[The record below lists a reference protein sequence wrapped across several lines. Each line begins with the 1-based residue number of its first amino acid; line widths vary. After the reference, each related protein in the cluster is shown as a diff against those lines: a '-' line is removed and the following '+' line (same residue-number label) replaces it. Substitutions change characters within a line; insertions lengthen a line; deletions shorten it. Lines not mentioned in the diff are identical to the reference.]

1 MRAIRFDGRHATY
14 GSDAPEPEAGS
25 GEAVVRV
32 VCAGIAGADLA
43 VVRGISPD
51 PPPILGH
58 ELVGVVERA
67 EPSPGRDRDRAL
79 VGQRVVASI
88 EIACGRCDLCKRGLA
103 NHCREMSLLGLARR
117 AGCLAERVAVPVR
130 CLAPVPDRVDDGA
143 AVFALGVG
151 AALHAAQLVRL
162 EGRGYITVLGDT
174 IEAMLAA
181 QAMAR
186 LNASVRLV
194 GSDPAR
200 FVRAERWGIKHR
212 HADDVGRRQDQD
224 VVVDC
229 TGSARGVELAMRLV
243 RPRGTIIVGA
253 SAAPTW
259 WDPDET
265 GPDLSPLARHEI
277 EVVGARGGKVQ
288 EAIAALAEGR
298 FDVSGLITRR
308 FRLSDGVAAL
318 RAASDAEQIKVVVDV
333 SDGVPEPPGSARNRR
348 G

>member
-43 VVRGISPD
+43 VVRGISPE

-103 NHCREMSLLGLARR
+103 NHCREMSLRGLARR
-117 AGCLAERVAVPVR
+117 VPGRAGGGAGAVPAACAGSRGRRGPCSRWGRR
-130 CLAPVPDRVDDGA
+130 CA
-143 AVFALGVG
+143 ARGPARAGW
-151 AALHAAQLVRL
+151 R
-162 EGRGYITVLGDT
+162 GRGYITVLGDT

-194 GSDPAR
+194 GWDPAR